1 MGEILQFIGEAIA
14 GLLVFAV
21 IAVVVIWLFIMWL
34 NDWETPSSRRRQ
46 QQVIDDEPDY
56 RTMTL
61 KRPTTSSSKSARRAT
76 TRTTHTS
83 RPSSITPRTW
93 CAKPREPEHNH
104 APEARYAAFLLCF
117 TGRPV
122 VRCGR
127 WE

>member
-61 KRPTTSSSKSARRAT
+61 EEAYDVLEQVRQAGYYPDDPYEQAVV
-76 TRTTHTS
+76 
-83 RPSSITPRTW
+83 
-93 CAKPREPEHNH
+93 NH
-104 APEARYAAFLLCF
+104 AENM
-117 TGRPV
+117 
-122 VRCGR
+122 VRQAQGA
-127 WE
+127 